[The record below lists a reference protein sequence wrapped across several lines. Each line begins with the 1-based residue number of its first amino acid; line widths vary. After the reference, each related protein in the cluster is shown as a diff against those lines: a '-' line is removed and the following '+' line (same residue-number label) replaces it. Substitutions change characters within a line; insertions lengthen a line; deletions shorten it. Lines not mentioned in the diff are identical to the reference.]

1 MKIKRRRIVRSKVCQ
16 KKLLLFIFGILLLF
30 VGCRKNPDSNLSKN
44 NSVEEALSSFELE
57 PGFKIELVVS
67 EPLINDPVDME
78 IDENGIMY
86 VVEMKGVPFDE
97 SGTGSIKALTDT
109 DGDGVFDQ
117 STVFADSLIL
127 PNGVMRWKKG
137 LLVTDP
143 PNVYY
148 FEDTDGDNRADIRKI
163 ILSGF
168 DSNDLESNVN
178 NPLFGLDNWIYL
190 ANGLSS
196 SDKIEYPD
204 KPNAVQI
211 DNSGNMV
218 RFRPDYYD
226 LEMMSTRTQYGF
238 SFDSWGNRFMVS
250 NANHIY
256 QEMIAAQYL
265 ERNGDLLVTDAAEK
279 ISDHGSPAEV
289 FPITK
294 NPQNQLL
301 TDVGVFTAACGI
313 TNYLGGAFPAGF
325 NDNTS
330 FTAEPAHNLVHVDN
344 LNSTK
349 GAAFS
354 ASRVGKNQEFLA
366 STDSFF
372 RPVNMYVGPDGALYV
387 VDMYR
392 KFIEGP
398 EFMEDEVV
406 KTANLYEGTEKG
418 RIYRIS
424 AAEAAPATWMN
435 TLDLGEA
442 TNKQLVGKLSDP
454 NIWWRRNAQRLLL
467 DRNAK
472 DVVPELMRI
481 ASDSESAMGRLHALW
496 TLEGLNELNLDLI
509 SNALIDKEPGIRE
522 NAIRLAEIHLDDFPA
537 LESELLKLQEDI
549 DPKVR
554 YQLISTLGFI
564 NTPEANK
571 ARQQLLFKDITD
583 EWVQIAALTAPS
595 FQSRSLLDAV
605 LERYDPSIPAYDLL
619 VQRLSGMVSA
629 GQKPEAVRALLK
641 KATSADE
648 NEVEWQASLLHGI
661 AAGLK
666 SRESIPTELK
676 RDQGTLLFTF
686 FEHPSISARKGALEI
701 LQIVGFSEKQSPQ
714 AIPRALEIA
723 GNDSALPEQ
732 RALAVNFLSL
742 QNVEPYSSFLGSLI
756 TPEQPMPV
764 QLAAINTL
772 STIPDETVSEYV
784 LQKWPS
790 LTQELRDAA
799 LNTFLVQPFNLARVK
814 ILLDAIEKNQIQP
827 SSLGWSRSVVLMR
840 DIPDSLKVRSRQ
852 LLTQNEGERKD
863 VIEEYQAALELEGDE
878 GQGKKIFL
886 NLCSICHTKGGG
898 EGQGYGPNLA
908 TVRNWMPEKL
918 ISSILD
924 PGLSI
929 IVGYNLWRVE
939 LKNGDVKHGI
949 ISSETSDALTLSYP
963 GGTKT
968 VFSRNEIKTLA
979 ALNTSPMPTGF
990 EQQITK
996 QEMADLISYLKS
1008 Q

>member
-1 MKIKRRRIVRSKVCQ
+1 MKIRSSIVKIKNHIRNLGLFV
-16 KKLLLFIFGILLLF
+16 LGVFLLFFG
-30 VGCRKNPDSNLSKN
+30 CQENPDSSLAKS
-44 NSVEEALSSFELE
+44 NSVEAVLSTFVLE
-57 PGFKIELVVS
+57 PGFKIELVAS

-97 SGTGSIKALTDT
+97 SGSGSIKALTDT

-148 FEDTDGDNRADIRKI
+148 FEDTDGDKRADIRKI
-163 ILSGF
+163 ILTGF

-190 ANGLSS
+190 ANGPSS
-196 SDKIEYPD
+196 RDKIQYPD
-204 KPNAVQI
+204 RPNAVQI

-218 RFRPDYYD
+218 RFRPDYFD
-226 LEMMSTRTQYGF
+226 LEMMSTRTQFGF

-250 NANHIY
+250 NSNHIY
-256 QEMIAAQYL
+256 QEMIAAKYL
-265 ERNGDLLVTDAAEK
+265 ERNGELLMTDAAEK

-313 TNYLGGAFPAGF
+313 TNYLGGAFPAEF
-325 NDNTS
+325 NDKTS
-330 FTAEPAHNLVHVDN
+330 FTAEPAHNLVHVDY
-344 LNSTK
+344 LNSNN
-349 GAAFS
+349 GAAFT
-354 ASRVGKNQEFLA
+354 ASRFGKNQEFLA
-366 STDSFF
+366 STDFFF

-392 KFIEGP
+392 RFIEGP

-424 AAEAAPATWMN
+424 ATKAAPATWMY
-435 TLDLGEA
+435 TLALGEA
-442 TNKQLVGKLSDP
+442 TNKQLVDKLSDP

-467 DRNAK
+467 DRKAK
-472 DVVPELMRI
+472 EVVPELMRI

-496 TLEGLNELNLDLI
+496 TLEGLNKLNIDLI

-522 NAIRLAEIHLDDFPA
+522 NAIRLAEIHLSDFPVLERNLLA
-537 LESELLKLQEDI
+537 LQKDI

-571 ARQQLLFKDITD
+571 AREQLLFKDITD

-595 FQSRSLLDAV
+595 SQSKGLLDAV
-605 LERYDPSIPAYDLL
+605 LKRYDPSIPAYDLL
-619 VQRLSGMVSA
+619 VQRLSGMVVAS
-629 GQKPEAVRALLK
+629 QKPEAVRALVK
-641 KATSADE
+641 KATAPGE
-648 NEVEWQASLLHGI
+648 REVEWQGSLLHGI
-661 AAGLK
+661 ADGLK

-676 RDQGTLLFTF
+676 LDQRTLLRTF
-686 FEHPSISARKGALEI
+686 FENPSFSARKGSLEI

-714 AIPRALEIA
+714 AMSRALEIA
-723 GNDSALPEQ
+723 GNDSTPPEQ

-742 QNVEPYSSFLGSLI
+742 LNVEPYSSFLGNLI

-764 QLAAINTL
+764 QLAAIKTL

-790 LTQELRDAA
+790 LTPELRDTA
-799 LNTFLVQPFNLARVK
+799 LNTFLVYPFNLARVK
-814 ILLDAIEKNQIQP
+814 MLLDAIEKNQIQP

-840 DIPDSLKVRSRQ
+840 DIPDAMKIRSRQ
-852 LLTQNEGERKD
+852 LLTQNDGERKD
-863 VIEEYQAALELEGDE
+863 IIEGYQAALELEGDE
-878 GQGKKIFL
+878 KLGKKIFL
-886 NLCSICHTKGGG
+886 NLCSSCHTKGG
-898 EGQGYGPNLA
+898 EDGQAYGPDLA

-918 ISSILD
+918 VSSILD

-929 IVGYNLWRVE
+929 TVGYNLWSVE
-939 LKNGDVKHGI
+939 LKNGDIKNGI
-949 ISSETSDALTLSYP
+949 ISSETLDAVTLSYP

-968 VFSRNEIKTLA
+968 TFSRNEIKTLT
-979 ALNTSPMPTGF
+979 ALNTSPMPTGL
-990 EQQITK
+990 EQQISK
-996 QEMADLISYLKS
+996 QEMADIISYLKS
-1008 Q
+1008 W